1 MHLVLTRQIF
11 LRYGGYALVVFWIY
25 TFSIP
30 TYRLLENVLLGRY
43 YYFDDLPFYF
53 FAFCIAP
60 IIFASYLKALDSSSL
75 KTEHSKVKLIS
86 LWIFLW
92 IISGLLLF
100 FGLAFLGALFQSFEG
115 GPSNFIEFVFAS
127 IPFLLL
133 GGFAYL
139 SRFLY
144 KTKKDW

>member
-1 MHLVLTRQIF
+1 MQLVLTRQNF

-25 TFSIP
+25 TFSIS

-60 IIFASYLKALDSSSL
+60 IILASYLDALDSSL
-75 KTEHSKVKLIS
+75 KAENSKVKLIS
-86 LWIFLW
+86 LWIYLW

-100 FGLAFLGALFQSFEG
+100 FGLVFFGALFQSFQG

>member
-1 MHLVLTRQIF
+1 MQHVLTRQIF
-11 LRYGGYALVVFWIY
+11 LRYSGYALVVFWIY
-25 TFSIP
+25 TSSMP

-60 IIFASYLKALDSSSL
+60 IIFASYLDALDSSSL
-75 KTEHSKVKLIS
+75 KTENLKVKLI
-86 LWIFLW
+86 FLW
-92 IISGLLLF
+92 IYLWLISGLLLF
-100 FGLAFLGALFQSFEG
+100 FGLAFLGALFESFQG
-115 GPSNFIEFVFAS
+115 GLSNFLEFVFAS